1 MRLLIFVSAILIGL
15 SQQSTAQ
22 TSIGYADQSCGF
34 WTKERSKRTSFDKIG
49 MQSWATG
56 YLSGA
61 NALSNASLP
70 AASNFDF
77 LKGTGGDAV
86 WAWLDNYCKQKPLE
100 KFPAAVSKLLTELH
114 GRATRLQGR

>member
-15 SQQSTAQ
+15 SQQSVAQ
-22 TSIGYADQSCGF
+22 SIGYADQSCGF

-61 NALSNASLP
+61 NAVSK
-70 AASNFDF
+70 AASNSDF
-77 LKGTGGDAV
+77 LKGVDGDAV
-86 WAWLDNYCKQKPLE
+86 WAWLDNNCKRNPLE
-100 KFPAAVSKLLTELH
+100 KFPEAVLKLLTELRE
-114 GRATRLQGR
+114 RALRR